1 MKQIGRYMALLVLSV
16 AALSACTGVK
26 TFTTAARPGETVA
39 LAIDRQ
45 TNLKRANVTVTITPA
60 TGSPVVYAPLDPRV
74 RSILNLYPDP
84 VSKAVVTQRTDTP
97 TNTGAFIEYWATG
110 GDPDWWQTFMLLDL
124 PAGIAPGVATVSIS
138 DSLGA
143 IIAPASVEILTGAST
158 KNGFAFTKFG
168 STFSA
173 DTSSA
178 PVLHAPKD
186 LERSPHIV
194 VDFTGVTIPH
204 AVQIEFSRTPGAGAA
219 YVVNPRGDL
228 KNVTWSDDGTNLK
241 VFITPSTGVTTT
253 QIKDFKFYVAGGL
266 TGITQTNLK
275 AYDQMGVP
283 VSGVAATITEH

>member
-1 MKQIGRYMALLVLSV
+1 MKRSARYFALLMLIAS
-16 AALSACTGVK
+16 ALSACTGVK

-39 LAIDRQ
+39 LAIGRQ
-45 TNLKRANVTVTITPA
+45 HELIRANVTVTITPS
-60 TGSPVVYAPLDPRV
+60 TGPAVVYSPLDPRV

-84 VSKAVVTQRTDTP
+84 VSKAVVTQRTDNQTSTGGSIESFV
-97 TNTGAFIEYWATG
+97 TN

-124 PAGIAPGVATVSIS
+124 PTGIASGTAEISIA

-143 IIAPASVEILTGAST
+143 VIIPASVEVLTGTSN
-158 KNGFAFTKFG
+158 KNTFGFYQWG
-168 STFSA
+168 NVFSA
-173 DTSSA
+173 DSTA
-178 PVLHAPKD
+178 GPTIQAPKD
-186 LERSPHIV
+186 FERVSHYV
-194 VDFTGVTIPH
+194 VEFTGSIIPH
-204 AVQIEFSRTPGAGAA
+204 AVQIEFNHTSGVGAA

>member
-1 MKQIGRYMALLVLSV
+1 MGEIGKYLGLLVVTV
-16 AALSACTGVK
+16 ATLSACTGVK

-45 TNLKRANVTVTITPA
+45 SNLKRENVTVTITPA
-60 TGSPVVYAPLDPRV
+60 TGSPVVYAPGDSRV

-84 VSKAVVTQRTDTP
+84 VSRAMVTHRTDEP
-97 TNTGAFIEYWATG
+97 TSTGYYIESFVTN
-110 GDPDWWQTFMLLDL
+110 GDPDWWQTFMLVDL
-124 PAGIAPGVATVSIS
+124 PTGIAPGMATISIS

-143 IIAPASVEILTGAST
+143 LIPPTSVEILAGESAR
-158 KNGFAFTKFG
+158 NPFAFHKFG

-173 DTSSA
+173 DTTSPPSLRA
-178 PVLHAPKD
+178 PWD
-186 LERSPHIV
+186 LERSRHYV
-194 VDFTGVTIPH
+194 VDFTGTTIPH
-204 AVQIEFSRTPGAGAA
+204 AIQIEFSRTPGAGTA

-228 KNVTWSDDGTNLK
+228 KNVSWSDDGTNLK

-253 QIKDFKFYVAGGL
+253 QIKDFKFYVAGGV

-275 AYDQMGVP
+275 AYDHMGVP

>member
-1 MKQIGRYMALLVLSV
+1 MNMIGSYRWLVLLAV
-16 AALSACTGVK
+16 AALSACTGAK

-45 TNLKRANVTVTITPA
+45 ANLKRANVTVTITPA
-60 TGSPVVYAPLDPRV
+60 TGSPIVYAPLDPRV

-97 TNTGAFIEYWATG
+97 TNTGTFIETWTTE

-124 PAGIAPGVATVSIS
+124 PADIAPGVATVSIS

-143 IIAPASVEILTGAST
+143 IIAPASVEILTGTST

-173 DTSSA
+173 DTA
-178 PVLHAPKD
+178 GPPVLHAPKD
-186 LERSPHIV
+186 LERSPHAV
-194 VDFTGVTIPH
+194 VDFTGDTIPH
-204 AVQIEFSRTPGAGAA
+204 AVQIEFSHTTGVGAA

-228 KNVTWSDDGTNLK
+228 KNITWSDDGTTLK
-241 VFITPSTGVTTT
+241 VIVTPTTGLTTT

-266 TGITQTNLK
+266 AGLTQTSLK
-275 AYDQMGVP
+275 AYDQIGAP
-283 VSGVAATITEH
+283 VSGVTVTITQH